1 MEVNSSQRE
10 FVEAARQYGLQMSNH
25 QFAATKHEYDKIV
38 GALRA
43 LRQSPDQ
50 GESFLLTCLSDPD
63 PSVVT
68 WAALYLLPYREHEAV
83 QALSRVAH
91 GDAGLVGLG
100 AETTLAEWRAGR
112 LTVE

>member
-1 MEVNSSQRE
+1 MEMNISQRE
-10 FVEAARQYGLQMSNH
+10 FVNAARLYGLQMNK
-25 QFAATKHEYDKIV
+25 QEFAATKPEYDRIV

-43 LRQSPDQ
+43 LRKSPDQ
-50 GESFLLTCLSDPD
+50 GESFLLSCLADPD

-68 WAALYLLPYREHEAV
+68 WAALYLLPYREREAM
-83 QALSRVAH
+83 QALDRVAH

-112 LTVE
+112 LNVE